1 MKEKRKNLSKED
13 IVKQQKQ
20 IEETKRLNQFTK
32 EVFYP
37 TLLKNQKNVED
48 AQLLCSVLEMA
59 IQQAFINVQNT
70 TTISQLDLGTIDE
83 KYKEFKEVLSI
94 FNDQTVKDTIY
105 HLSSM
110 KTAINTAVINE
121 MRDRQLESLKTLDR
135 LSKEE

>member
-1 MKEKRKNLSKED
+1 
-13 IVKQQKQ
+13 
-20 IEETKRLNQFTK
+20 
-32 EVFYP
+32 
-37 TLLKNQKNVED
+37 
-48 AQLLCSVLEMA
+48 MA

-70 TTISQLDLGTIDE
+70 TKINQLDLGTIDE

-94 FNDQTVKDTIY
+94 FSDQTVKDTIY

>member
-1 MKEKRKNLSKED
+1 
-13 IVKQQKQ
+13 
-20 IEETKRLNQFTK
+20 
-32 EVFYP
+32 
-37 TLLKNQKNVED
+37 
-48 AQLLCSVLEMA
+48 MA